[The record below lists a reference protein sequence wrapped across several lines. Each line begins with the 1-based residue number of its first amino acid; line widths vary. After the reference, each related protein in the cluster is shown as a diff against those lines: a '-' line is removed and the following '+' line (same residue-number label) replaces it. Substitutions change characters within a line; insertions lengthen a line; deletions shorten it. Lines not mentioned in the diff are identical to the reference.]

1 MHMMEARIAKKKI
14 EWLYFGLARQTFLT
28 NDGF

>member
-1 MHMMEARIAKKKI
+1 MIEAKIAKKKI
-14 EWLYFGLARQTFLT
+14 EWLYFGLARLNFIT

>member
-1 MHMMEARIAKKKI
+1 MTEAKIAKKKT
-14 EWLYFGLARQTFLT
+14 EWLYFGLARHTFLT

>member
-1 MHMMEARIAKKKI
+1 MTEARIDKKKKKT
-14 EWLYFGLARQTFLT
+14 EWLYFDLARHTFLT